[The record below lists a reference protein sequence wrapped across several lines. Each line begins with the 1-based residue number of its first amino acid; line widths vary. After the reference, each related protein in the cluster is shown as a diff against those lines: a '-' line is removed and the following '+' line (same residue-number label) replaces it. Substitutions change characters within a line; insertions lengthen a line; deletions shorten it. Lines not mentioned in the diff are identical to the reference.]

1 MNVFHLQVQDLAA
14 VSLKDAVKVF
24 VNQNTD
30 VALGL
35 RQEFV
40 RIRENREGDR
50 EAIVSGQ

>member
-1 MNVFHLQVQDLAA
+1 M
-14 VSLKDAVKVF
+14 SLKAPVRIF

-40 RIRENREGDR
+40 RVRAHKEGDR
-50 EAIVSGQ
+50 EGILAGTLIK